1 MLRNG
6 SAARN
11 VVTLM
16 QENETHLQKK
26 CVTPRTF
33 KFAAYH
39 VLCLDA
45 SKGLNV
51 LELTKKI
58 QLAETQPHLLPCLMA
73 SPLHLPFPSGAFH
86 FNLKGTCGFGL
97 GAHKSSS
104 IRKGFLRLS
113 ARDFIIEED
122 DVLLTFLKERELNG
136 DFIAR
141 VSDKLWMRK
150 AIKIDDIEADL
161 RNDGNQLDEPFVDE
175 NTGGFLKLATTND
188 WILGENAAPI
198 NKKMRAKE
206 LRDDSKRRARLN
218 LLQYEAVKRELL
230 YLTVGIGSACSV
242 YCLIVFSIQAAVSY
256 ATGVLFSCLYLQL
269 LCRYVDNLSR
279 EEIPQIFRQKKI
291 KKIGIRSGDLEDTF
305 ERVVKGCSM
314 VLSSPRLV
322 IPAAIYGL
330 WGLSQHFANDI
341 FQLTP
346 AMVGVFAYKAAA
358 LVQVYR
364 DNEDLQLILPGNN
377 EDD

>member
-1 MLRNG
+1 
-6 SAARN
+6 
-11 VVTLM
+11 
-16 QENETHLQKK
+16 
-26 CVTPRTF
+26 
-33 KFAAYH
+33 
-39 VLCLDA
+39 
-45 SKGLNV
+45 
-51 LELTKKI
+51 
-58 QLAETQPHLLPCLMA
+58 MA
-73 SPLHLPFPSGAFH
+73 SPLPLPSVAPNF
-86 FNLKGTCGFGL
+86 KGTCGFGL
-97 GAHKSSS
+97 RGRSGIS
-104 IRKGFLRLS
+104 IRKGLRIS
-113 ARDFIIEED
+113 AGDFIIEED

-150 AIKIDDIEADL
+150 AIKIDNIEADL
-161 RNDGNQLDEPFVDE
+161 RNDANQLDEPLLDE
-175 NTGGFLKLATTND
+175 NAGGFLKLTTTND
-188 WILGENAAPI
+188 WILGENTAPI

-206 LRDDSKRRARLN
+206 LRDDSKRRTRLN

-242 YCLIVFSIQAAVSY
+242 YCLIAFSIQAAVSY

-269 LCRYVDNLSR
+269 LYRYVDNLSR
-279 EEIPQIFRQKKI
+279 DAVPQIFRQKKI
-291 KKIGIRSGDLEDTF
+291 KRIGIRSDDLEDTF

-314 VLSSPRLV
+314 ALSSPRLV

-330 WGLSQHFANDI
+330 WGLSQHFANDY

-364 DNEDLQLILPGNN
+364 DNEDLQLILPENN
-377 EDD
+377 EDN